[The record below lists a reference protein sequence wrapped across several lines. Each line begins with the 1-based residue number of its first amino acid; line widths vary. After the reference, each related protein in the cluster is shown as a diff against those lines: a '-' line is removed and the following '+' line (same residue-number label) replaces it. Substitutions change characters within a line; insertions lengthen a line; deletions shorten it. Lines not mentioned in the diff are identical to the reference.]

1 MGDPARPFRAATQA
15 RGRRKASIGGRDFLP
30 GWAIHHRD
38 KEAFMKAEENESPKS
53 KPRLNIPAGAMV
65 IIPLRSRVLFPPMI
79 MPVMV
84 RRAERLHAVEET
96 VRQQLPIGFVTQR
109 DPNIDVPQPKDLY
122 GVGTAADVL
131 RMYTLPDGQRQILVQ
146 GRRRFE
152 IAEFLETDPLLIA
165 RVTMVEEKVPHT
177 KEFEARILHLRQ
189 EAARALSLFPEPVN
203 ELRSMI
209 ERIEDP
215 LSVIDVVASTLDLPS
230 TEKQEILA
238 ILDPEARAQR
248 VSEKLA
254 RQIELLELSRKIGDE
269 NKESI
274 DKSQRQYFLREQL
287 KAIQKELGEEAGKGS
302 EVEELRKQIYEA
314 KMPPEVETEALK
326 ELARFE
332 RIPEMAAEHSL
343 LRTYLDWL
351 VELPWSV
358 FSKEEIDM
366 RRAREIR
373 APTHYGLEKVK
384 KRIIEFLAV
393 RKLMPQGK
401 SPILCLIGPPGVGK
415 TSLGQSIARAMNR
428 KFVRQSLGGVH
439 DEADIRGHRRTYIG
453 ALPGNIIQGIR
464 KAGTRNPVFMLDEVD
479 KLSVS
484 FHGDPSAALLEVLDP
499 AQNATFQDHYIALP
513 FDLSQVLF
521 IATAN
526 VLDTI
531 PSPLRDRMEI
541 LELPGYI
548 EEDKLAIAKGYLVPR
563 QTAENGLKPE
573 NISFTDEA
581 IREIIRSYTRE
592 AGVRQLERE
601 LGAVCRSVA
610 TRIAEGFNETITVKP
625 ESIPTYLGP
634 QKFFNEI
641 ALRTSL
647 PGVATGLAW
656 TPFGGEILFVEATK
670 MAGDGKLLLTG
681 QLGDVMKESAQAAL
695 SLVKSRAETLGIDSD
710 IFKKNDLHIHI
721 PAGAIP
727 KDGPSAGVTL
737 FVALVSLLTGRRI
750 SKDVAMT
757 GEISLRGL
765 VVPVGGIKEKMLAA
779 KRAGISC
786 VLLPELNR
794 KDLEEI
800 PPAGRQG
807 IRFEFLQTADEA
819 LRLALEP
826 EAPGGFS
833 PGDRLAARPLS

>member
-1 MGDPARPFRAATQA
+1 MNTEEEE
-15 RGRRKASIGGRDFLP
+15 
-30 GWAIHHRD
+30 
-38 KEAFMKAEENESPKS
+38 KESAKS
-53 KPRLNIPAGAMV
+53 KQRLNIPEGALV
-65 IIPLRSRVLFPPMI
+65 IMPMRNRVLFPSMM
-79 MPVMV
+79 MPLAV
-84 RRAERLHAVEET
+84 RSPARRHAVEEA
-96 VRQQLPIGFVTQR
+96 VRQQVPIGFVVQR
-109 DPNIDVPQPKDLY
+109 DPNVEVPQPKDLY
-122 GVGTAADVL
+122 AVGTTGDVV
-131 RMYTLPDGQRQILVQ
+131 RMFTLPDGQRQVLVQ

-152 IAEFLETDPLLIA
+152 IGEFLETDPVLIA
-165 RVTMVEEKVPHT
+165 RVTLVEEKIPET
-177 KEFEARILHLRQ
+177 KDFEARILHLRQ
-189 EAARALSLFPEPVN
+189 EAARALTLFSEPMN
-203 ELRSMI
+203 ELRVMI
-209 ERIEDP
+209 DRIEDP
-215 LSVIDVVASTLDLPS
+215 LSVIDMIASTLDLP
-230 TEKQEILA
+230 TAEKQEILG

-254 RQIELLELSRKIGDE
+254 RQIELLELSKKIGAE
-269 NKESI
+269 TKESM

-287 KAIQKELGEEAGKGS
+287 KAIQKELGEADGRGV
-302 EVEELRKQIYEA
+302 EVEELRKKLYDA
-314 KMPPEVETEALK
+314 KMPPEVEKEALK
-326 ELARFE
+326 ELGRLE
-332 RIPEMAAEHSL
+332 RIPEAAPEYSL
-343 LRTYLDWL
+343 LRTYFDWL
-351 VELPWSV
+351 VELPWSI
-358 FSKEEIDM
+358 FTEEEIDLPK
-366 RRAREIR
+366 AREILD
-373 APTHYGLEKVK
+373 ADHHGLEKVK

-393 RKLMPQGK
+393 RKLMPHGK
-401 SPILCLIGPPGVGK
+401 SPILCLVGPPGVGK

-439 DEADIRGHRRTYIG
+439 DEADIRGHRRTYVG

-464 KAGTRNPVFMLDEVD
+464 KAGSRNPVLMLDEVD
-479 KLSVS
+479 KLNAS
-484 FHGDPSAALLEVLDP
+484 FQGDPSAALLEVLDP

-573 NISFTDEA
+573 NISFADEA

-592 AGVRQLERE
+592 AGVRQLERG

-610 TRIAEGFNETITVKP
+610 TRIADGSHETFAITAD
-625 ESIPTYLGP
+625 SIPAYLGP

-656 TPFGGEILFVEATK
+656 TQFGGDILFVEATK
-670 MAGDGKLLLTG
+670 MAGDGKLILTG

-695 SLVKSRAETLGIDSD
+695 SLVKSRAETLGIDSA

-765 VVPVGGIKEKMLAA
+765 VLPVGGIKEKMLAA
-779 KRAGISC
+779 KRAGIST

-794 KDLEEI
+794 RDLEEI
-800 PPAGRQG
+800 PPAGREG
-807 IRFEFLQTADEA
+807 IRFEFLKTADEA
-819 LRLALEP
+819 LRLALE
-826 EAPGGFS
+826 ADAASGYS
-833 PGDRLAARPLS
+833 PGERLAAHFFS

>member
-1 MGDPARPFRAATQA
+1 MN
-15 RGRRKASIGGRDFLP
+15 
-30 GWAIHHRD
+30 
-38 KEAFMKAEENESPKS
+38 AEETQSPKS
-53 KPRLNIPAGAMV
+53 KPRFNIPAGALV
-65 IIPLRSRVLFPPMI
+65 IIPLRNRVLFPSMI
-79 MPVMV
+79 MPLMV
-84 RRAERLHAVEET
+84 RRPARLQAVEES
-96 VRQQLPIGFVTQR
+96 VRQQLPIGFVSQR
-109 DPNIDVPQPKDLY
+109 DPKIEVPQPKDLY
-122 GVGTAADVL
+122 GVGTVADVL
-131 RMYTLPDGQRQILVQ
+131 RMFTLPDGQRQIIVQ
-146 GRRRFE
+146 GRRRIE
-152 IAEFLETDPLLIA
+152 IGEFLETDPVLIA
-165 RVTMVEEKVPHT
+165 RVTMLEEKIPHT

-189 EAARALSLFPEPVN
+189 EAARALSLFPEPMN

-215 LSVIDVVASTLDLPS
+215 LSVIDMIASTLDLPS
-230 TEKQEILA
+230 AERQEILA
-238 ILDPEARAQR
+238 ILDPETRAQR
-248 VSEKLA
+248 VSEKFA

-269 NKESI
+269 TKESM

-287 KAIQKELGEEAGKGS
+287 KAIQKELGEEDGKGV
-302 EVEELRKQIYEA
+302 ETEELRRKLYEA
-314 KMPPEVETEALK
+314 KMPPDVETEALR
-326 ELARFE
+326 ELTRLE
-332 RIPEMAAEHSL
+332 RIPEMAPEYSL
-343 LRTYLDWL
+343 LRTYFDWL
-351 VELPWSV
+351 VELPWSI
-358 FSKEEIDM
+358 FTKEEIDLPK
-366 RRAREIR
+366 AREILN
-373 APTHYGLEKVK
+373 ADHYGLEKVK

-393 RKLMPQGK
+393 RKLMPHGK
-401 SPILCLIGPPGVGK
+401 SPILCLVGPPGVGK

-439 DEADIRGHRRTYIG
+439 DEADIRGHRRTYVG

-464 KAGTRNPVFMLDEVD
+464 KAGSRNPVFMLDEVD
-479 KLSVS
+479 KLSAS
-484 FHGDPSAALLEVLDP
+484 FQGNPSAALLEVLDP
-499 AQNATFQDHYIALP
+499 AQNATFQDHYLALP

-531 PSPLRDRMEI
+531 PGPLRDRMEI

-548 EEDKLAIAKGYLVPR
+548 AEDKLAIAKGYLVPR
-563 QTAENGLKPE
+563 QTAENGLKPGE
-573 NISFTDEA
+573 INFSDDA
-581 IREIIRSYTRE
+581 VREIIRSYTRE

-601 LGAVCRSVA
+601 LARVCRSVA
-610 TRIAEGFNETITVKP
+610 TRIADGFNQTVTVTV
-625 ESIPTYLGP
+625 ESLHAYLGP

-656 TPFGGEILFVEATK
+656 TPFGGEILFIEATK
-670 MAGDGKLLLTG
+670 MPGDGKLLLTG

-695 SLVKSRAETLGIDSD
+695 SLFKSRAETLGIDPD

-765 VVPVGGIKEKMLAA
+765 ILPVGGIKEKVLAA

-794 KDLEEI
+794 RDLEEI
-800 PPAGRQG
+800 PTSGREG
-807 IRFEFLQTADEA
+807 IRFEFLKTADQA
-819 LRLALEP
+819 LRVALEP
-826 EAPGGFS
+826 EAPGDFFPSEG
-833 PGDRLAARPLS
+833 LAAGSVS

>member
-1 MGDPARPFRAATQA
+1 MF
-15 RGRRKASIGGRDFLP
+15 
-30 GWAIHHRD
+30 
-38 KEAFMKAEENESPKS
+38 
-53 KPRLNIPAGAMV
+53 
-65 IIPLRSRVLFPPMI
+65 
-79 MPVMV
+79 
-84 RRAERLHAVEET
+84 
-96 VRQQLPIGFVTQR
+96 
-109 DPNIDVPQPKDLY
+109 
-122 GVGTAADVL
+122 
-131 RMYTLPDGQRQILVQ
+131 TLPDGQRQILVQ

-152 IAEFLETDPLLIA
+152 IGEFLETDPLLIA
-165 RVTMVEEKVPHT
+165 RVTMVEEKIPQT

-189 EAARALSLFPEPVN
+189 EAARALSLFPEPMN
-203 ELRSMI
+203 ELRAMI

-215 LSVIDVVASTLDLPS
+215 LSVIDVIASTLDLPS
-230 TEKQEILA
+230 AEKQEILA

-269 NKESI
+269 TKESM

-287 KAIQKELGEEAGKGS
+287 KAIQKELGEEDGKGS
-302 EVEELRKQIYEA
+302 EVEELRKKIYEA
-314 KMPPEVETEALK
+314 KMPPEVEKEALK

-358 FSKEEIDM
+358 FTKEEIDLPK
-366 RRAREIR
+366 AREILD
-373 APTHYGLEKVK
+373 TDHYGLEKVK

-393 RKLMPQGK
+393 RKLMPEGK
-401 SPILCLIGPPGVGK
+401 SPILCLVGPPGVGK

-464 KAGTRNPVFMLDEVD
+464 KAGSRNPVFMLDEVD
-479 KLSVS
+479 KLSAS

-526 VLDTI
+526 VLDTV
-531 PSPLRDRMEI
+531 PGPLRDRMEI
-541 LELPGYI
+541 LELPGYT

-563 QTAENGLKPE
+563 QISENGLKPE
-573 NISFTDEA
+573 EITFTDEA

-592 AGVRQLERE
+592 AGVRQLERQ

-610 TRIAEGFNETITVKP
+610 TRVADGFKETITVNK
-625 ESIPTYLGP
+625 ESLATYLGP

-656 TPFGGEILFVEATK
+656 TPFGGDILFIEATK

-695 SLVKSRAETLGIDSD
+695 SLVKSRAETLGIDPD

-737 FVALVSLLTGRRI
+737 FVALVSLSDRTANQQRCRHDGRDQSARLGTPGRR
-750 SKDVAMT
+750 
-757 GEISLRGL
+757 
-765 VVPVGGIKEKMLAA
+765 
-779 KRAGISC
+779 
-786 VLLPELNR
+786 NQR
-794 KDLEEI
+794 KD
-800 PPAGRQG
+800 AGSKKSG
-807 IRFEFLQTADEA
+807 DFL
-819 LRLALEP
+819 
-826 EAPGGFS
+826 
-833 PGDRLAARPLS
+833 RLAARVEPKRLGRDSPRRPRGYPL

>member
-1 MGDPARPFRAATQA
+1 MNT
-15 RGRRKASIGGRDFLP
+15 
-30 GWAIHHRD
+30 
-38 KEAFMKAEENESPKS
+38 EAEEKESAKS
-53 KPRLNIPAGAMV
+53 KQRLNIPEGALV
-65 IIPLRSRVLFPPMI
+65 IIPMRNRVLFPAMM
-79 MPVMV
+79 MPLSV
-84 RRAERLHAVEET
+84 RSPARRQAVEEA
-96 VRQQLPIGFVTQR
+96 VRQQASIGFVVQR
-109 DPNIDVPQPKDLY
+109 DPNIEVPETKDLY
-122 GVGTAADVL
+122 GVGTAADVV
-131 RMYTLPDGQRQILVQ
+131 RMFALPDGQRQVLVQ

-152 IAEFLETDPLLIA
+152 IGEFLETDPVLIA
-165 RVTMVEEKVPHT
+165 RVTLVEEKIPET
-177 KEFEARILHLRQ
+177 KDFEARILHLRQ
-189 EAARALSLFPEPVN
+189 EAARALTLFSEPMN
-203 ELRSMI
+203 ELRVMI
-209 ERIEDP
+209 DRIEDP
-215 LSVIDVVASTLDLPS
+215 LSVIDMIASTLDLP
-230 TEKQEILA
+230 TAEKQEILG

-254 RQIELLELSRKIGDE
+254 RQIELLELSKKIGAE
-269 NKESI
+269 TKESM

-287 KAIQKELGEEAGKGS
+287 KAIQKELGEADGRGV
-302 EVEELRKQIYEA
+302 EVEELRKKLYDA
-314 KMPPEVETEALK
+314 KMPPEVEKEALK
-326 ELARFE
+326 ELGRLE
-332 RIPEMAAEHSL
+332 RIPEAAPEYSL
-343 LRTYLDWL
+343 LRTYFDWL
-351 VELPWSV
+351 VELPWSI
-358 FSKEEIDM
+358 FTEEEIDLPK
-366 RRAREIR
+366 AREILD
-373 APTHYGLEKVK
+373 ADHHGLEKVK

-393 RKLMPQGK
+393 RKLMPHGK
-401 SPILCLIGPPGVGK
+401 SPILCLVGPPGVGK

-439 DEADIRGHRRTYIG
+439 DEADIRGHRRTYVG

-464 KAGTRNPVFMLDEVD
+464 KAGSRNPVLMLDEVD
-479 KLSVS
+479 KLNAS
-484 FHGDPSAALLEVLDP
+484 FQGDPSAALLEVLDP

-592 AGVRQLERE
+592 AGVRQLERG

-610 TRIAEGFNETITVKP
+610 TRIADGSNETFAITAD
-625 ESIPTYLGP
+625 SIPAYLGP

-656 TPFGGEILFVEATK
+656 TQFGGDILFVEATK
-670 MAGDGKLLLTG
+670 MAGDGKLILTG

-695 SLVKSRAETLGIDSD
+695 SLVKSRAETLGIDSA

-765 VVPVGGIKEKMLAA
+765 VLPVGGIKEKMLAA
-779 KRAGISC
+779 KRAGIST

-794 KDLEEI
+794 RDLEEI
-800 PPAGRQG
+800 PPAGREG
-807 IRFEFLQTADEA
+807 IRFEFLKTADEA
-819 LRLALEP
+819 LRLALE
-826 EAPGGFS
+826 ADAASGYS
-833 PGDRLAARPLS
+833 PGERLAAHFFS

>member
-1 MGDPARPFRAATQA
+1 MNAEAT
-15 RGRRKASIGGRDFLP
+15 
-30 GWAIHHRD
+30 
-38 KEAFMKAEENESPKS
+38 ETPKT
-53 KPRLNIPAGAMV
+53 KTRLNIPAGALI
-65 IIPLRSRVLFPPMI
+65 IIPMRNRVLYPSMV
-79 MPVMV
+79 MPLMV
-84 RRAERLHAVEET
+84 GRPARLHAVEEA
-96 VRQQLPIGFVTQR
+96 VRQQLPIGFVVQR
-109 DPNIDVPQPKDLY
+109 DPNIEAPQPKDLY

-131 RMYTLPDGQRQILVQ
+131 RMFTLPDGRRQVIVQ

-152 IAEFLETDPLLIA
+152 IGEFIETDPVLIA
-165 RVTMVEEKVPHT
+165 RVTMVEETIPQT

-189 EAARALSLFPEPVN
+189 EAARALSLFPEPMN
-203 ELRSMI
+203 ELRAMI

-215 LSVIDVVASTLDLPS
+215 LSVIDMIASTLDLP
-230 TEKQEILA
+230 TAEKQEVLA
-238 ILDPEARAQR
+238 IIDPEARAQK

-254 RQIELLELSRKIGDE
+254 RQIELLELSKKIGAE
-269 NKESI
+269 TKESM

-287 KAIQKELGEEAGKGS
+287 KAIQKELGEEDGKGV
-302 EVEELRKQIYEA
+302 EIEELRKKLYEA
-314 KMPPEVETEALK
+314 KMPPEVEKEALK
-326 ELARFE
+326 ELTRLE
-332 RIPEMAAEHSL
+332 RIPEMAPEHSL
-343 LRTYLDWL
+343 LRTYFDWL
-351 VELPWSV
+351 VELPWSIV
-358 FSKEEIDM
+358 TKEEIDLPK
-366 RRAREIR
+366 AREILD
-373 APTHYGLEKVK
+373 ADHYGLEKVK

-393 RKLMPQGK
+393 RKLMPEGK
-401 SPILCLIGPPGVGK
+401 SPILCLVGPPGVGK

-453 ALPGNIIQGIR
+453 ALPGNIIQGIK
-464 KAGTRNPVFMLDEVD
+464 KAGSRNPVFMLDEVD
-479 KLSVS
+479 KLSAS
-484 FHGDPSAALLEVLDP
+484 FQGNPAAALLEVLDP
-499 AQNATFQDHYIALP
+499 SQNSTFQDHYLAVP
-513 FDLSQVLF
+513 FDLTQVLF

-526 VLDTI
+526 VLDTV
-531 PSPLRDRMEI
+531 PGPLRDRMEI

-563 QTAENGLKPE
+563 QIGENGLKPGE
-573 NISFTDEA
+573 INFTDEA

-610 TRIAEGFNETITVKP
+610 TRVADGFKETITVNQ
-625 ESIPTYLGP
+625 ESLHAYLGP
-634 QKFFNEI
+634 LKFFNEI

-656 TPFGGEILFVEATK
+656 TPFGGDILFVEATK
-670 MAGDGKLLLTG
+670 MAGDGKLILTG

-695 SLVKSRAETLGIDSD
+695 SLVKSRAETLGIDPD
-710 IFKKNDLHIHI
+710 NFKKNDLHIHI

-765 VVPVGGIKEKMLAA
+765 VLPVGGIKEKMLAA

-794 KDLEEI
+794 RDLEEI
-800 PPAGRQG
+800 PPAGREG
-807 IRFEFLQTADEA
+807 IRFEFLKTADEA

-826 EAPGGFS
+826 EAPSGFS
-833 PGDRLAARPLS
+833 PGERLAARPFS

>member
-1 MGDPARPFRAATQA
+1 MNAEAT
-15 RGRRKASIGGRDFLP
+15 
-30 GWAIHHRD
+30 
-38 KEAFMKAEENESPKS
+38 ETPKS
-53 KPRLNIPAGAMV
+53 KPRLNIPEGALV
-65 IIPLRSRVLFPPMI
+65 IIPMRNRVLFPSMI
-79 MPVMV
+79 MPLSV
-84 RRAERLHAVEET
+84 RNPARRHAVEEA
-96 VRQQLPIGFVTQR
+96 VRQQVPIGFVVQR
-109 DPNIDVPQPKDLY
+109 DPNIEVPEPKDLY

-131 RMYTLPDGQRQILVQ
+131 RMFTLPDGQRQVLVQ

-152 IAEFLETDPLLIA
+152 IGEFLETDPVLIA
-165 RVTMVEEKVPHT
+165 RVTMVEEKIPQT

-189 EAARALSLFPEPVN
+189 EAARALSLFPEPMN
-203 ELRSMI
+203 ELRAMI

-215 LSVIDVVASTLDLPS
+215 LSVIDMIASTLDLPAA
-230 TEKQEILA
+230 EKQEILA

-269 NKESI
+269 TKESM

-287 KAIQKELGEEAGKGS
+287 KAIQKELGEQDGKGV
-302 EVEELRKQIYEA
+302 EVEELRKKLYDA
-314 KMPPEVETEALK
+314 KMPPEVEKEALK
-326 ELARFE
+326 ELARLE
-332 RIPEMAAEHSL
+332 RIPDAAPEYSL
-343 LRTYLDWL
+343 LRTYFDWL
-351 VELPWSV
+351 VELPWSI
-358 FSKEEIDM
+358 FTEEEIDLPK
-366 RRAREIR
+366 AREILN
-373 APTHYGLEKVK
+373 TDHYGLEKVK

-393 RKLMPQGK
+393 RKLMPHGK
-401 SPILCLIGPPGVGK
+401 SPILCLVGPPGVGK

-439 DEADIRGHRRTYIG
+439 DEADIRGHRRTYVG

-464 KAGTRNPVFMLDEVD
+464 KAGSRNPVFMLDEVD
-479 KLSVS
+479 KLSAS

-499 AQNATFQDHYIALP
+499 AQNATFQDHYLALP

-526 VLDTI
+526 VLDTV
-531 PSPLRDRMEI
+531 PGPLRDRMEI

-563 QTAENGLKPE
+563 QIAENGLKPGE
-573 NISFTDEA
+573 INFNDDA
-581 IREIIRSYTRE
+581 IRELIRSYTRE

-610 TRIAEGFNETITVKP
+610 TRFAEGLKETIAVNK
-625 ESIPTYLGP
+625 ESLPAYLGP
-634 QKFFNEI
+634 QKYFNEI

-656 TPFGGEILFVEATK
+656 TPFGGDILFVEATK

-695 SLVKSRAETLGIDSD
+695 SLVKSRAETLGIDAD

-765 VVPVGGIKEKMLAA
+765 VLPVGGIKEKVLAA
-779 KRAGISC
+779 KRAGISI

-794 KDLEEI
+794 RDMEEI
-800 PPAGRQG
+800 PTSGREG
-807 IRFEFLQTADEA
+807 IRFEFLKTADEA

-826 EAPGGFS
+826 EAPSGFS
-833 PGDRLAARPLS
+833 PGERLAARPLS

>member
-1 MGDPARPFRAATQA
+1 
-15 RGRRKASIGGRDFLP
+15 L
-30 GWAIHHRD
+30 
-38 KEAFMKAEENESPKS
+38 
-53 KPRLNIPAGAMV
+53 V
-65 IIPLRSRVLFPPMI
+65 IIPMRNRVLFPAMM
-79 MPVMV
+79 MPLSV
-84 RRAERLHAVEET
+84 RSPSRRHAVEEA
-96 VRQQLPIGFVTQR
+96 VRQQVPIGFVVQR
-109 DPNIDVPQPKDLY
+109 DPNIEVPEPKDLY
-122 GVGTAADVL
+122 GVGTAADVV
-131 RMYTLPDGQRQILVQ
+131 RMFALPDGQRQVLVQ

-152 IAEFLETDPLLIA
+152 IGEFLETDPVLIA
-165 RVTMVEEKVPHT
+165 RVTMVEEKIPQT

-189 EAARALSLFPEPVN
+189 EAARALSLFPEPMN
-203 ELRSMI
+203 ELRAMI

-215 LSVIDVVASTLDLPS
+215 LSVIDMIASTLDLP
-230 TEKQEILA
+230 TAEKQEILG
-238 ILDPEARAQR
+238 ILDPEARAQS

-254 RQIELLELSRKIGDE
+254 RQIELLELTKKIGAE
-269 NKESI
+269 TKESM

-287 KAIQKELGEEAGKGS
+287 KAIQKELGETDGKDV
-302 EVEELRKQIYEA
+302 EVEELRKKLYDA
-314 KMPPEVETEALK
+314 KMPPEVEKEALK
-326 ELARFE
+326 ELARLE
-332 RIPEMAAEHSL
+332 RIPEAAPEHSL
-343 LRTYLDWL
+343 LRTYFDWL
-351 VELPWSV
+351 VELPWSI
-358 FSKEEIDM
+358 FTEEEIDLPK
-366 RRAREIR
+366 AREILD
-373 APTHYGLEKVK
+373 ADHYGLEKVK

-393 RKLMPQGK
+393 RKLMPHGK
-401 SPILCLIGPPGVGK
+401 SPILCFVGPPGVGK

-439 DEADIRGHRRTYIG
+439 DEADIRGHRRTYVG

-464 KAGTRNPVFMLDEVD
+464 KAGSRNPVFMLDEVD
-479 KLSVS
+479 KLSAS

-499 AQNATFQDHYIALP
+499 SQNSTFQDHYLAVP

-526 VLDTI
+526 VLDTV
-531 PSPLRDRMEI
+531 PGPLRDRMEI

-656 TPFGGEILFVEATK
+656 TPFGGDILFVEATK

-695 SLVKSRAETLGIDSD
+695 SLVKSRAETLGIDPD

-765 VVPVGGIKEKMLAA
+765 VLPVGGIKEKVLAA

-794 KDLEEI
+794 RDMEEI
-800 PPAGRQG
+800 PISGREG
-807 IRFEFLQTADEA
+807 IRFEFLKTADQA
-819 LRLALEP
+819 LLLALEP

-833 PGDRLAARPLS
+833 PGERLAARSIS

>member
-1 MGDPARPFRAATQA
+1 
-15 RGRRKASIGGRDFLP
+15 
-30 GWAIHHRD
+30 
-38 KEAFMKAEENESPKS
+38 MKAEEKESPKS
-53 KPRLNIPAGAMV
+53 KQHLNIPEGAMV
-65 IIPLRSRVLFPPMI
+65 IIPLRNRVLFPSMI

-84 RRAERLHAVEET
+84 RRPERLHAVEET
-96 VRQQLPIGFVTQR
+96 VRQQLSIGFVTQR

-122 GVGTAADVL
+122 EVGTAADVL

-152 IAEFLETDPLLIA
+152 IGEFLETDPLLIA
-165 RVTMVEEKVPHT
+165 RVTMVEEKAPQT

-189 EAARALSLFPEPVN
+189 EAARALSLFPEPMN

-209 ERIEDP
+209 ERIDDP
-215 LSVIDVVASTLDLPS
+215 LSVIDVIASTLDLPS
-230 TEKQEILA
+230 AEKQEILA
-238 ILDPEARAQR
+238 ILDPETRAQK

-269 NKESI
+269 TKE
-274 DKSQRQYFLREQL
+274 
-287 KAIQKELGEEAGKGS
+287 AIQKELGEDDGKGS
-302 EVEELRKQIYEA
+302 EVEELRKKLYEA
-314 KMPPEVETEALK
+314 KMPPEVEKEALK

-343 LRTYLDWL
+343 LRTYFDWL
-351 VELPWSV
+351 LELPWSV
-358 FSKEEIDM
+358 STKEEIDLPK
-366 RRAREIR
+366 AREILD
-373 APTHYGLEKVK
+373 TDHYGLEKVK

-393 RKLMPQGK
+393 RKLMPDGK
-401 SPILCLIGPPGVGK
+401 SPILCLVGPPGVGK

-464 KAGTRNPVFMLDEVD
+464 KAGSKNPVFMLDEVD
-479 KLSVS
+479 KLSAS

-526 VLDTI
+526 VLDTV
-531 PSPLRDRMEI
+531 PGPLRDRMEI
-541 LELPGYI
+541 LELPGYT
-548 EEDKLAIAKGYLVPR
+548 EDEKLAIAKGYLVPR
-563 QTAENGLKPE
+563 QISENGLKPGE
-573 NISFTDEA
+573 IAFTDEA

-592 AGVRQLERE
+592 AGVRQLERQ
-601 LGAVCRSVA
+601 LGAVCRSIA
-610 TRIAEGFNETITVKP
+610 TRVADGFQEAITVHK
-625 ESIPTYLGP
+625 ESLATYLGP
-634 QKFFNEI
+634 QRFFNEI

-656 TPFGGEILFVEATK
+656 TPFGGDILFIEATK

-681 QLGDVMKESAQAAL
+681 QLGNVMKESAQAAL
-695 SLVKSRAETLGIDSD
+695 SLVKSRAETLGIDPD

-765 VVPVGGIKEKMLAA
+765 VLPVGGIKEKMLAA
-779 KRAGISC
+779 RRAGISC

-794 KDLEEI
+794 RDLEEI
-800 PPAGRQG
+800 PVAGREG
-807 IRFEFLQTADEA
+807 IRFEFLKTADEA
-819 LRLALEP
+819 LQLALEP

-833 PGDRLAARPLS
+833 PGERLAARSLS

>member
-1 MGDPARPFRAATQA
+1 MNTEEEQ
-15 RGRRKASIGGRDFLP
+15 
-30 GWAIHHRD
+30 
-38 KEAFMKAEENESPKS
+38 KESSKS
-53 KPRLNIPAGAMV
+53 KQRLNIPEGALV
-65 IIPLRSRVLFPPMI
+65 IIPMRNRVLFPAMM
-79 MPVMV
+79 MPLSV
-84 RRAERLHAVEET
+84 RSPARRHAVEEA
-96 VRQQLPIGFVTQR
+96 VRQQVPMGFVVQR
-109 DPNIDVPQPKDLY
+109 DPNIEVPQPKDLY
-122 GVGTAADVL
+122 GVGTAADVV
-131 RMYTLPDGQRQILVQ
+131 RMFTLPDGQRQVLVQ

-152 IAEFLETDPLLIA
+152 IGEFLETDPVLIA
-165 RVTMVEEKVPHT
+165 RVTMVEEKIPQT

-189 EAARALSLFPEPVN
+189 EAARALSLFPEPMN
-203 ELRSMI
+203 ELRAMI
-209 ERIEDP
+209 ERIDDP
-215 LSVIDVVASTLDLPS
+215 LSVIDMIASTLDLP
-230 TEKQEILA
+230 TAEKQEILG

-254 RQIELLELSRKIGDE
+254 RQIELLELSKKIGDE
-269 NKESI
+269 TKESM

-287 KAIQKELGEEAGKGS
+287 KAIQKELGEADGKGV
-302 EVEELRKQIYEA
+302 EVEELRKKLYDA
-314 KMPPEVETEALK
+314 KMPPEVEKEALK
-326 ELARFE
+326 ELARLE
-332 RIPEMAAEHSL
+332 RIPDAAPEHSL
-343 LRTYLDWL
+343 LRTYFDWL
-351 VELPWSV
+351 VELPWSI
-358 FSKEEIDM
+358 FTEEAIDLPKA
-366 RRAREIR
+366 RAILD
-373 APTHYGLEKVK
+373 ADHYGLEKVK

-393 RKLMPQGK
+393 RKLMPHGK
-401 SPILCLIGPPGVGK
+401 SPILCLVGPPGVGK

-439 DEADIRGHRRTYIG
+439 DEADIRGHRRTYVG

-464 KAGTRNPVFMLDEVD
+464 KAGSRNPVFMLDEVD
-479 KLSVS
+479 KLSAS

-531 PSPLRDRMEI
+531 PGPLRDRMEI

-625 ESIPTYLGP
+625 ESLPTYLGP

-656 TPFGGEILFVEATK
+656 TPFGGDILFVEATK

-695 SLVKSRAETLGIDSD
+695 SLVKSRAEMLGIDAD

-765 VVPVGGIKEKMLAA
+765 VLPVGGIKEKMLAA
-779 KRAGISC
+779 KRAGIST
-786 VLLPELNR
+786 VLLPEFNR
-794 KDLEEI
+794 RDLEEI
-800 PPAGRQG
+800 PPAGREG
-807 IRFEFLQTADEA
+807 IRFEFLKTADEA
-819 LRLALEP
+819 LRLALET
-826 EAPGGFS
+826 EAPSGFS
-833 PGDRLAARPLS
+833 PGERLAARSIS

>member
-1 MGDPARPFRAATQA
+1 
-15 RGRRKASIGGRDFLP
+15 
-30 GWAIHHRD
+30 
-38 KEAFMKAEENESPKS
+38 MKVEEKESPKS
-53 KPRLNIPAGAMV
+53 KPRLNIPQGAML
-65 IIPLRSRVLFPPMI
+65 IIPLRSRVLFPSMI

-84 RRAERLHAVEET
+84 RRPERLHAVEES

-109 DPNIDVPQPKDLY
+109 DPNIETPQPKDLH

-152 IAEFLETDPLLIA
+152 IGEFLEIDPLLIA
-165 RVTMVEEKVPHT
+165 RVTMVEEKVPKT

-215 LSVIDVVASTLDLPS
+215 VSLIDVIASTLDLPS
-230 TEKQEILA
+230 AEKQEILA
-238 ILDPEARAQR
+238 IFDPEARAQR

-269 NKESI
+269 TKESM

-287 KAIQKELGEEAGKGS
+287 KAIQKELGEEDGKGS
-302 EVEELRKQIYEA
+302 EVEELRKKIYEA
-314 KMPPEVETEALK
+314 KMPPDVEKETLK
-326 ELARFE
+326 ELSRFE
-332 RIPEMAAEHSL
+332 RIPEMAAEHTVI
-343 LRTYLDWL
+343 RTYLDWL
-351 VELPWSV
+351 TELPWSV
-358 FSKEEIDM
+358 LTKEEIDLPK
-366 RRAREIR
+366 AREILD
-373 APTHYGLEKVK
+373 TDHYGLEKVK

-393 RKLMPQGK
+393 RKLMPEGK
-401 SPILCLIGPPGVGK
+401 SPILCLVGPPGVGK

-464 KAGTRNPVFMLDEVD
+464 KAGSRNPVFMLDEVD
-479 KLSVS
+479 KLSAS

-526 VLDTI
+526 VLDTV
-531 PSPLRDRMEI
+531 PGPLRDRMEI
-541 LELPGYI
+541 LELPGYT
-548 EEDKLAIAKGYLVPR
+548 EEEKLAIAKGYLVPR
-563 QTAENGLKPE
+563 QMVENGLKPE
-573 NISFTDEA
+573 HVEFKDDA
-581 IREIIRSYTRE
+581 IRSIIRSYTRE

-601 LGAVCRSVA
+601 IGSVCRAVA
-610 TRIAEGFNETITVKP
+610 TRVAEGMNQKVVVHAEN
-625 ESIPTYLGP
+625 IPTYLGP

-656 TPFGGEILFVEATK
+656 TQFGGDILFVEATK
-670 MAGDGKLLLTG
+670 MPGDGRLILTG

-695 SLVKSRAETLGIDSD
+695 SLVKSRAESLGINPD

-737 FVALVSLLTGRRI
+737 FVALVSLLTGRRV

-765 VVPVGGIKEKMLAA
+765 VLPVGGIKEKVLAA

-800 PPAGRQG
+800 PSNGRQG

-819 LRLALEP
+819 LRLALES
-826 EAPGGFS
+826 EAPSGFS
-833 PGDRLAARPLS
+833 PGERLAARPLS

>member
-1 MGDPARPFRAATQA
+1 MNTEEEE
-15 RGRRKASIGGRDFLP
+15 
-30 GWAIHHRD
+30 
-38 KEAFMKAEENESPKS
+38 KESAKS
-53 KPRLNIPAGAMV
+53 KQRLNIPEGALV
-65 IIPLRSRVLFPPMI
+65 IMPMRNRVLFPSMM
-79 MPVMV
+79 MPLAV
-84 RRAERLHAVEET
+84 RSPARRHAVEEA
-96 VRQQLPIGFVTQR
+96 VRQQVPIGFVVQR
-109 DPNIDVPQPKDLY
+109 DPNVEVPQPKDLY
-122 GVGTAADVL
+122 AVGTTGDVV
-131 RMYTLPDGQRQILVQ
+131 RMFTLPDGQRQVLVQ

-152 IAEFLETDPLLIA
+152 IGEFLETDPVLIA
-165 RVTMVEEKVPHT
+165 RVTLVEEKIPET
-177 KEFEARILHLRQ
+177 KDFEARILHLRQ
-189 EAARALSLFPEPVN
+189 EAARALTLFSEPMN
-203 ELRSMI
+203 ELRVMI
-209 ERIEDP
+209 DRIEDP
-215 LSVIDVVASTLDLPS
+215 LSVIDMIASTLDLP
-230 TEKQEILA
+230 TAEKQEILG

-254 RQIELLELSRKIGDE
+254 RQIELLELSKKIGAE
-269 NKESI
+269 TKESM

-287 KAIQKELGEEAGKGS
+287 KAIQKELGEADGRGV
-302 EVEELRKQIYEA
+302 EVEELRKKLYDA
-314 KMPPEVETEALK
+314 KMPPEVEKEALK
-326 ELARFE
+326 ELGRLE
-332 RIPEMAAEHSL
+332 RIPEAAPEYSL
-343 LRTYLDWL
+343 LRTYFDWL
-351 VELPWSV
+351 VELPWSI
-358 FSKEEIDM
+358 FTEEEIDLPK
-366 RRAREIR
+366 AREILD
-373 APTHYGLEKVK
+373 ADHHGLEKVK

-393 RKLMPQGK
+393 RKLMPHGK
-401 SPILCLIGPPGVGK
+401 SPILCLVGPPGVGK

-439 DEADIRGHRRTYIG
+439 DEADIRGHRRTYVG

-464 KAGTRNPVFMLDEVD
+464 KAGSRNPVLMLDEVD
-479 KLSVS
+479 KLNPS
-484 FHGDPSAALLEVLDP
+484 FQGDPSAALLEVLDP

-592 AGVRQLERE
+592 AGVRQLERG

-610 TRIAEGFNETITVKP
+610 TRIADGSNETFAITAD
-625 ESIPTYLGP
+625 SIPAYLGP

-656 TPFGGEILFVEATK
+656 TQFGGDILFVEATK
-670 MAGDGKLLLTG
+670 MAGDGKLILTG

-695 SLVKSRAETLGIDSD
+695 SLVKSRAETLGIDSA

-765 VVPVGGIKEKMLAA
+765 VLPVGGIKEKMLAA
-779 KRAGISC
+779 KRAGIST

-794 KDLEEI
+794 RDLEEI
-800 PPAGRQG
+800 PPAGREG
-807 IRFEFLQTADEA
+807 IRFEFLKTADEA
-819 LRLALEP
+819 LRLALE
-826 EAPGGFS
+826 ADAASGYS
-833 PGDRLAARPLS
+833 PGERLAAHFFS